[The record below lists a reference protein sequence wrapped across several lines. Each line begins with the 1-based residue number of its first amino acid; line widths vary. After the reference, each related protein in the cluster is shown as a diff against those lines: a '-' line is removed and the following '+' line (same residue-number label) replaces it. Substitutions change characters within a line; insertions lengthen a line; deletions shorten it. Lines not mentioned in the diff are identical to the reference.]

1 MQGDL
6 ALSGESCFR
15 IENFAEKTTVF
26 DLLGK
31 LIDETEYMS
40 SDTYHEEIG
49 ENKEEEKQLMC
60 NLHHPY
66 QLFFFTSY

>member
-40 SDTYHEEIG
+40 SDIYHEEIRR
-49 ENKEEEKQLMC
+49 K
-60 NLHHPY
+60 
-66 QLFFFTSY
+66 